1 MLGWNKKYVMT
12 AENINCYLVEID
24 GINLIIPHFA
34 IGIYYYFRSSALKEA
49 VLDSTLQELYILCDD
64 NPKDAKIVLPK
75 YKTDEDAAIIHRFT
89 CQKNAIKE
97 FDNVSNYIHNYLK
110 FMQENNT
117 DKDIYKMHL
126 KFNFPTKEQFQI
138 DTRCSLIKNKDT
150 NKTYY
155 FTQLSHIKPNSF

>member
-1 MLGWNKKYVMT
+1 MT

-64 NPKDAKIVLPK
+64 NPKAAKIVLPK

-89 CQKNAIKE
+89 CHTSFLLHI
-97 FDNVSNYIHNYLK
+97 SSYPIH
-110 FMQENNT
+110 
-117 DKDIYKMHL
+117 HS
-126 KFNFPTKEQFQI
+126 
-138 DTRCSLIKNKDT
+138 SLFHCRDMALQ
-150 NKTYY
+150 Y
-155 FTQLSHIKPNSF
+155 FL